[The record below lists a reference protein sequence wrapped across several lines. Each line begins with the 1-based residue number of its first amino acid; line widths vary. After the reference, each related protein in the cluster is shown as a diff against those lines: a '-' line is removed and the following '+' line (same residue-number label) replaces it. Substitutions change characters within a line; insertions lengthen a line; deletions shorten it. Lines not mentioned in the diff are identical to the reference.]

1 VSLVVVRVLGLVT
14 VQDGGRPGH
23 MHEGLSPGGAL
34 VRSALVAANRAAGNP
49 DFAPAIEVLGRLIV
63 RAEAPIEVATDRT
76 PLRVLDGELVI
87 ESEPQRA
94 TYLAIRG
101 GVAAPLVLGSASAQ
115 LSAEIGGLLVAGAQ
129 IDRGHAAHH
138 ARAPGSPTATAAS
151 SGLAPA
157 RGGAIRVLPGPD
169 AQAFA
174 ADAVAALVSAPY
186 RIAPASDRVGTRLVG
201 PYIARSFAPDRSR
214 PTVRGAIEVPRDGQP
229 IVLGPEHPTTGGY
242 PIVGTICSADL
253 DRFFA
258 IRIGGDVAFEVGHA
272 ATSRARS

>member
-1 VSLVVVRVLGLVT
+1 MSVVVVRALGLVT

-63 RAEAPIEVATDRT
+63 RSEAPIEVATDRT

-94 TYLAIRG
+94 TYLAIPG
-101 GVAAPLVLGSASAQ
+101 GVAAPLVLGSASAH
-115 LSAEIGGLLVAGAQ
+115 LSAELGGLLVVGAR
-129 IDRGHAAHH
+129 IERGH
-138 ARAPGSPTATAAS
+138 ARAPGGATTAAS
-151 SGLAPA
+151 VGLAPA
-157 RGGAIRVLPGPD
+157 RNGAIRVLPGPD

-174 ADAVAALVSAPY
+174 PDALAALVSAPY

-201 PYIARSFAPDRSR
+201 PFIARSSAPDRSR

-242 PIVGTICSADL
+242 PIVGAICSADL

-258 IRIGGDVAFEVGHA
+258 IRIGGDVVFEVGHA